1 MDRDPFVNYTHPK
14 DQTDKAHKKQV
25 AQYIGTHFRNRSRPT
40 RRHAAG
46 NRPSWEFHG
55 NATVTDCHALHQRKL
70 SQEQARLGAL
80 TVPRDR
86 SGIREDPFGAYPIP
100 QGRGVGRA
108 VDHCESILLHV
119 IASPNHAVITSYAP
133 SHLLRP
139 EIIDPQ
145 SGAAAI
151 RNYFQYALNHEV
163 MFQATVALALA
174 DATANTWTDDYASPD
189 VLYHY
194 GRSLSTLRRSLEDAQ
209 ALQNDALLFAIMALI
224 GIDYLLND
232 LHSLSAH
239 LQGLRHVINLRGGLE
254 AVGFPLLL
262 KPAVLSVES
271 FYSYIYQQPHLLS
284 NGSAHPVLPASIEE
298 PAPGDDEVQNMLQII
313 PRGYHT
319 LLGRSPQSLKILSI
333 VFNLAEEDAQLQH
346 DMPTS
351 FAYREGV
358 RKFLNFNDTS
368 GQPVT
373 VASALHCCG
382 ELAKL
387 LVGPEMSQ
395 VERAC
400 CIAMFIYLLGFSRS
414 EQLSSVYFTQLQ
426 HHTQELL
433 DMPLMDDDPEGTELI
448 GWAMFVVSSTLL
460 PITAREDMRGDN
472 ADKRY
477 ALALRTV
484 EYFSRQKTW
493 DVMAVTLQG
502 FIWNDTCM
510 VSWKNLWDT
519 AIDHLELSEPADS
532 VASEP

>member
-40 RRHAAG
+40 RRHVAA
-46 NRPSWEFHG
+46 NRPGWEFQS
-55 NATVTDCHALHQRKL
+55 NATVDECHVLHQRKP
-70 SQEQARLGAL
+70 SREQARLQAL

-86 SGIREDPFGAYPIP
+86 SGIREDPFAAYPIP

-108 VDHCESILLHV
+108 VDHCKSAVLYV
-119 IASPNHAVITSYAP
+119 TASSKDAVITSYAP

-145 SGAAAI
+145 GGATAI

-209 ALQNDALLFAIMALI
+209 ALRDDALLFAIMALI

-232 LHSLSAH
+232 LHSLGAH

-271 FYSYIYQQPHLLS
+271 FYSYIYQQPHLLPS
-284 NGSAHPVLPASIEE
+284 GSAHPVLSAGIEDPVPE
-298 PAPGDDEVQNMLQII
+298 EDEIQNMLQVI
-313 PRGYHT
+313 PAGYHT
-319 LLGRSPQSLKILSI
+319 LLGRSPQSPKILSI
-333 VFNLAEEDAQLQH
+333 VFNLAETDTQLQH

-358 RKFLNFNDTS
+358 RKFLNFNTTS

-395 VERAC
+395 VERSC

-433 DMPLMDDDPEGTELI
+433 DMPLRDEDQEGTELI

-460 PITAREDMRGDN
+460 PITARGGMGGDN

-484 EYFSRQKTW
+484 EYFSRQRTW
-493 DVMAVTLQG
+493 DMMAVTLQD

-510 VSWKNLWDT
+510 ISWKNLWDT
-519 AIDHLELSEPADS
+519 ATNHLELSEPADS
-532 VASEP
+532 VVPAP

>member
-40 RRHAAG
+40 KRHVTA
-46 NRPSWEFHG
+46 NRPGWEFQTG
-55 NATVTDCHALHQRKL
+55 NKLAYKL
-70 SQEQARLGAL
+70 SPCPEIDQAFGKTHSELIPSHKAVEWEELL
-80 TVPRDR
+80 TTV
-86 SGIREDPFGAYPIP
+86 S
-100 QGRGVGRA
+100 
-108 VDHCESILLHV
+108 LLSNV
-119 IASPNHAVITSYAP
+119 IAGSERLVIISYAP

-139 EIIDPQ
+139 EVIDPQ
-145 SGAAAI
+145 NGAAAI
-151 RNYFQYALNHEV
+151 RNYFQYALDHEV

-174 DATANTWTDDYASPD
+174 DATAHTWTDEYASPD

-209 ALQNDALLFAIMALI
+209 ALHDDALLFAIMALI

-232 LHSLSAH
+232 LASLGAH
-239 LQGLRHVINLRGGLE
+239 LKGLRHVIGLRGGLE

-271 FYSYIYQQPHLLS
+271 FYSYIYQQPHLIS
-284 NGSAHPVLPASIEE
+284 DRSAQSVLPSSVGE
-298 PAPGDDEVQNMLQII
+298 PSPGEDETQNMLQVI
-313 PRGYHT
+313 PPGYHT
-319 LLGRSPQSLKILSI
+319 LVGRSPQSPRVLSI
-333 VFNLAEEDAQLQH
+333 VFSLAETDAQLHH

-368 GQPVT
+368 GKPVT

-395 VERAC
+395 VERSC

-433 DMPLMDDDPEGTELI
+433 DMPLRDEDQEGTELI

-460 PITAREDMRGDN
+460 PITAREGMGVDN

-484 EYFSRQKTW
+484 EYFSRQRTW
-493 DVMAVTLQG
+493 DMMAVALQD

-510 VSWKNLWDT
+510 ISWKNLWDT
-519 AIDHLELSEPADS
+519 AINHLELSEPADS
-532 VASEP
+532 VVPAP